1 MSKKKIYTK
10 EEIAHLRKN
19 SNVKDIRDNRLT
31 LTYEFRLKMYEAW
44 ALNPSTGTI
53 RKILVENGF
62 DSRIVGANWIRDQNK
77 TFKKFGKPSSGK
89 NKVLNQNSSVFRVD
103 IEYDNYLLSTGKFE
117 KGKKGIRFT
126 EPFINEI
133 YHEYP
138 EISIED
144 QLIRYGIDPEK
155 VGYQRIYQL
164 KQRLEGNRKD
174 YIPIIYDKAFIS
186 NYKEHPYVSRCT
198 KKQFSLND
206 YFYDEAV
213 PLSSMHID
221 DILDVF
227 EINYKELNIRVKNRI
242 KYKLNHWRFSKREE
256 LSSDKEVYLKIQRNK
271 EKTLLKMIYENFD
284 EIKKMVP
291 SMNCNEKKAL
301 CQWIR
306 EFPINRYEFTTR
318 KVLKIIGLSKSQY
331 YYILSHEEYGQYEN
345 NKKFQDDKD
354 IELIKQ
360 VLGEEVYS
368 MGHRMVYMK
377 MKDIT
382 GQQFSKNKVL
392 RLMKKYGLCSKIRKS
407 KQSRI
412 EIKKQLEERKK
423 PNLLKREF
431 RLHRPFEVVLTDV
444 SYIRYGVSKT
454 AYLSA
459 LKDSSSG
466 RVYTMDVSDSNDLIL
481 VNETLHS
488 LDTYEFKDGSIF
500 HSDQGGLY
508 LTPSFQDKVK
518 ALGFH
523 QSMSKRGNCWDN
535 APQESFFGHF
545 KDECK
550 NLIHQCETLED
561 LKAVVSDYMTYYNE
575 RRPQWNRNKMTPIEF
590 ERYLLDMNDDEFNQ
604 YLAKERE
611 KYDKMME
618 RAKEKAVARAT
629 DIGAFGG

>member
-1 MSKKKIYTK
+1 MGKQFTQ
-10 EEIAHLRKN
+10 EEITLLEN
-19 SNVKDIRDNRLT
+19 NPNVKNIRENRLT
-31 LTYEFRLKMYEAW
+31 PTYEFRLKMYEAW
-44 ALNPSTGTI
+44 ILKPSTGTL
-53 RKILVENGF
+53 RKVLIENGL
-62 DSRIVGANWIRDQNK
+62 DPRIVGSQWICDQSK
-77 TFKKFGKPSSGK
+77 KFKKYGKPSNGK
-89 NKVLNQNSSVFRVD
+89 NKVLNQNALNFRVD
-103 IEYDNYLLSTGKFE
+103 KDYDDYLISTGKFE
-117 KGKKGIRFT
+117 KGKNGIRFT
-126 EPFINEI
+126 EHFINEI

-138 EISIED
+138 TVSIDEH
-144 QLIRYGIDPEK
+144 LVKYGINPEK

-164 KQRLEGNRKD
+164 KQRLEGNSKEH
-174 YIPIIYDKAFIS
+174 ISIVYDEAFIS
-186 NYKEHPYVSRCT
+186 NYKEHPYISRCT
-198 KKQFSLND
+198 EKQFSLNNH
-206 YFYDEAV
+206 FYDEAA
-213 PLSSMHID
+213 LLASMHID

-227 EINYKELNIRVKNRI
+227 EINHKELDISLRNRI
-242 KYKLNHWRFSKREE
+242 KYKLTHWKSSKKEE

-271 EKTLLKMIYENFD
+271 VEALLKIVYSNFE

-301 CQWIR
+301 CQWMR
-306 EFPINRYEFTTR
+306 RFPVNRYEFTTR
-318 KVLKIIGLSKSQY
+318 KVLKMIGLSKSQY
-331 YYILSHEEYGQYEN
+331 YYILGHEDYGQNEN
-345 NKKFQDDKD
+345 NKKNQDDKD
-354 IELIKQ
+354 VEVIKQ

-377 MKDIT
+377 MKAST
-382 GQQFSKNKVL
+382 GQQFGKNKIL
-392 RLMKKYGLCSKIRKS
+392 RLMKKYDLCSKIRKP

-444 SYIRYGVSKT
+444 SYIKYGENKT

-466 RVYTMDVSDSNDLIL
+466 RVYTMDVSDSNGLTL
-481 VNETLHS
+481 VEETLNS
-488 LDTYEFKDGSIF
+488 LEYYEFKDNSIF
-500 HSDQGGLY
+500 HSDQGTLY
-508 LTPSFQDKVK
+508 LTPSFQNKVI

-545 KDECK
+545 KDECRD
-550 NLIHQCETLED
+550 LIQQCETLDD

-590 ERYLLDMNDDEFNQ
+590 EKYLLDMNDDEFNR
-604 YLAKERE
+604 YLDKERE